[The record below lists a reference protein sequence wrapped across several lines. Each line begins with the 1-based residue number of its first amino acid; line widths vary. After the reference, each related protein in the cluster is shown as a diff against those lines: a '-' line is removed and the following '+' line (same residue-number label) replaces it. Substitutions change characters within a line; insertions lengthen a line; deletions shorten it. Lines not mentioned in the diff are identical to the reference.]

1 MGFLKQMLGL
11 ERQKEMPGLASAIE
25 RAVNRVEPH
34 LKQISGYP
42 KAFHKPV
49 AHALEY
55 SRSLA
60 TIIPGP
66 VEINRASYVQ
76 NPYVHALFPSVDFI
90 REALCNSQAM
100 RDFHCQNPASR
111 EVYALMGMRRWEK
124 NMLGMELHG
133 DVLRSD
139 VLQNAVYFTSHTME
153 NPSPTVEEARE
164 MTSWSFFDRLTD
176 KVAKRIEARKQEKAD
191 LLKEKDWLTA
201 RLHEANGE
209 TRPALAKEMDT
220 LLSQTQKVVA
230 SLDLSNYLHDFEAV
244 MLAPEQHLRLE
255 QTSIFLDDMGIK
267 RNPTEGAPGDA
278 VEFNDLIGF
287 DRRKWTVT
295 LVHCSDIQ
303 VDSYAD
309 QLEAACRRLSI

>member
-1 MGFLKQMLGL
+1 MGFLKHLLGL
-11 ERQKEMPGLASAIE
+11 ERQKDMPGLASAIE

-34 LKQISGYP
+34 LKQIGSYP
-42 KAFHKPV
+42 KAFRKPV

-55 SRSLA
+55 ARSLA
-60 TIIPGP
+60 ETIPGP
-66 VEINRASYVQ
+66 VEINRAAYIQ
-76 NPYVHALFPSVDFI
+76 NPFVHALFPSVDYI

-124 NMLGMELHG
+124 SMLGMELHG

-153 NPSPTVEEARE
+153 NPSPTAEEARE
-164 MTSWSFFDRLTD
+164 MTSWSFFDRLTAL
-176 KVAKRIEARKQEKAD
+176 VAKGIDTRKQEKSD

-201 RLHEANGE
+201 RLHEANGA
-209 TRPALAKEMDT
+209 TRPALAKEMEK
-220 LLSQTQKVVA
+220 LLSQTQKVAA
-230 SLDLSNYLHDFEAV
+230 SLDLNNYLHDFETV
-244 MLAPEQHLRLE
+244 MLNPEQHLRLE

-267 RNPTEGAPGDA
+267 HNPAEGAQGDSL
-278 VEFNDLIGF
+278 EFNDLIGF

-295 LVHCSDIQ
+295 IVHCSDIQ
-303 VDSYAD
+303 VDSYAE